1 MTKILSIFFL
11 TIVLGKGCNGES
23 KQDLES
29 AVIEYVANTRGFYQ
43 KILIQNGVVTV
54 LRDREG
60 NDNPT
65 PTKLSEN
72 DKKELLAGFQEIEL
86 DEMANLKSP
95 TEKRFYDGAA
105 IAYLKITYK
114 EKTYESAHFDHGNP
128 PVEIEKLVTKVT
140 SYGKR

>member
-1 MTKILSIFFL
+1 MTKILSILFFTL
-11 TIVLGKGCNGES
+11 AFAKGCNGES

-43 KILIQNGVVTV
+43 KIVIQNNTV
-54 LRDREG
+54 SVSRDRDG
-60 NDNPT
+60 KDNPK
-65 PTKLSEN
+65 PEKLSEA
-72 DKKELLAGFQEIEL
+72 DKKELLAGFQDIEL
-86 DEMANLKSP
+86 EDMPNLKAP

-105 IAYLKITYK
+105 IALIKITYK
-114 EKTYESAHFDHGNP
+114 GKTYESVHFDHGNP